1 MKQHEAIRPTGN
13 SVTKHRGTPRHR
25 CRNALQD
32 DWCLCHC
39 LCYLSVCLT
48 RAVIFKD
55 VRVPFSKAERIK
67 VHESV
72 FLSVAVTPSFLRTWE
87 SIAQSCGLPGAS
99 CLPMESTRFLMISI
113 QRALCSWFPA
123 APVVRPRT
131 PQMPIESQLESRGLL
146 F

>member
-25 CRNALQD
+25 RRNALQD

-48 RAVIFKD
+48 RAVILKMFA
-55 VRVPFSKAERIK
+55 FLSASEAERIK

-72 FLSVAVTPSFLRTWE
+72 F
-87 SIAQSCGLPGAS
+87 
-99 CLPMESTRFLMISI
+99 CL
-113 QRALCSWFPA
+113 
-123 APVVRPRT
+123 
-131 PQMPIESQLESRGLL
+131 LL
-146 F
+146 